1 MSVVGPRLAIVSPAV
16 ISGVGTAGPVG
27 SSPLGQDGAKDQ
39 ALPHCNSSQG
49 NTDSYGAQKDGLSQR
64 LEDDQR
70 NDGEKED
77 VLHCCFLC

>member
-1 MSVVGPRLAIVSPAV
+1 MLVVGPRLGIVRPPV
-16 ISGVGTAGPVG
+16 VSGVATAGPVG
-27 SSPLGQDGAKDQ
+27 SSPLGQDGAKDE

-49 NTDSYGAQKDGLSQR
+49 NTDSYRAQEDGLSQG
-64 LEDDQR
+64 LENGQC